1 MPAFS
6 KIFDRRQ
13 LSAALLVLCLSA
25 CATSSPSL
33 YQQLG
38 EQEGV
43 ARIVD
48 SMLEIILADARIK
61 DDFKGT
67 DMKRLQRTLIEQFCV
82 LSGGPC
88 TYSGDSMK
96 EVHGGL
102 EITNARFNALVED
115 LQSAMDMQHVPS
127 RSQNK
132 LLAKLAPMQREIVT
146 K

>member
-1 MPAFS
+1 MPALS
-6 KIFDRRQ
+6 KIFDRRY
-13 LSAALLVLCLSA
+13 LLAALLALCLSA

-33 YQQLG
+33 YRQLG

-48 SMLEIILADARIK
+48 SMLEIMLADVRIK
-61 DDFKGT
+61 NDFKGT
-67 DMKRLQRTLIEQFCV
+67 DMKRLRRTLIEQFCV

-88 TYSGDSMK
+88 VYSGDSMK

-115 LQSAMDMQHVPS
+115 LQSAMDMHQVPS